1 MLDDNDEPV
10 FNFGKH
16 RGKKVTDVLRREP
29 SYYNWMMDG
38 DFTLD
43 TKQQLTRIKLSMS

>member
-1 MLDDNDEPV
+1 MLDDQGEPV

-16 RGKKVTDVLRREP
+16 RGKKVAEVLRKEP

-43 TKQQLTRIKLSMS
+43 TKQQLTKIKLSLS